1 MQNKLAFLISL
12 SSTTLLIFIL
22 CTLPVNGQ
30 LLYQEAFRSMES
42 MALFTRIMI
51 ISGSVLC
58 SFLLL
63 YEIQVKLTR
72 PLFLLLERR
81 KENPLGWEKRL
92 TLIIT
97 AVVLVLIS
105 SYYLFPDNYRL
116 FLYGFIFLTAGIW
129 LLSCLR
135 SIYRSLK
142 KLFDN

>member
-30 LLYQEAFRSMES
+30 LLYQEALRSMES

>member
-30 LLYQEAFRSMES
+30 LLYQEALRSMES

-58 SFLLL
+58 SVLLL
-63 YEIQVKLTR
+63 YEVQIKLTR
-72 PLFLLLERR
+72 PLFRLLERR

-105 SYYLFPDNYRL
+105 SYYFFPAHYQL
-116 FLYGFIFLTAGIW
+116 FLYGFILLTAGIW

>member
-30 LLYQEAFRSMES
+30 LLYQEALRSMES

-142 KLFDN
+142 KLYDN